1 MNLHIL
7 SGGAAQGLVRKLE
20 PVWVKADGTGI
31 VGSFGAVGAM
41 KDKFMAGAPCDLIIL
56 TQALIDDLA
65 RKGQVL
71 RETCAT
77 LGYVHTGVAVREGE
91 PLPAIKDAGGL
102 RKALGGAQGI
112 YFPDP
117 ERATA
122 GIHFMKVLRA
132 LGMDRELAAR
142 LRPFPNGA
150 TAMREMAASKD
161 ESVIG
166 CTQISEILATPG
178 VRLIGPL
185 PKEFELA
192 TMYSVAVSARSAQ
205 TDPALRF
212 AQMLSGPQSAELR
225 AACGFEECLHDGQLD
240 RG

>member
-7 SGGAAQGLVRKLE
+7 SGGAAQGLVRTLE
-20 PVWVKADGTGI
+20 PLWVKSDGTAI
-31 VGSFGAVGAM
+31 AGSFGAVGAM

-65 RKGQVL
+65 RQGQVL
-71 RETCAT
+71 RDTCAT
-77 LGYVHTGVAVREGE
+77 LGSVQTAVAVREGAS
-91 PLPAIKDAGGL
+91 LPAIKTAGEL
-102 RKALGGAQGI
+102 RTALRAAQGI

-142 LRPFPNGA
+142 LRPFPNGSA
-150 TAMREMAASKD
+150 AMREMAASKD

-166 CTQISEILATPG
+166 CTQITEILAAPG
-178 VRLIGPL
+178 VRLVGPL

-192 TMYSVAVSARSAQ
+192 TLYSVAVAARAAQ
-205 TDPALRF
+205 PDLALRF
-212 AQMLSGPQSAELR
+212 AHMLSGPQSAEVR
-225 AACGFEECLHDGQLD
+225 AACGFV
-240 RG
+240 